1 MTNFVEINSVRLSK
15 NTIKRY
21 QPVNDKELAI
31 YFNATRTKIDK
42 EIFKFSSN
50 EVRNNMLHLLDA
62 LL

>member
-50 EVRNNMLHLLDA
+50 EARNNMLHLLDA

>member
-1 MTNFVEINSVRLSK
+1 MTNFVQINSVRLSK

-50 EVRNNMLHLLDA
+50 EARNNMLHLLDA